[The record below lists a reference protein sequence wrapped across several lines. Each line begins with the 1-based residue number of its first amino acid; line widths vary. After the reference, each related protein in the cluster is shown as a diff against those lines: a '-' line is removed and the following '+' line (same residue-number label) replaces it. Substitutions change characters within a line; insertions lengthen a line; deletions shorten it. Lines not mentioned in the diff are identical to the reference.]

1 MHLSREMRRFEMD
14 DLSSRRGDR
23 KRYATQQMMTTIPT
37 QSEIDDFVAACPK
50 NVPHSFV
57 DFHRKH
63 GAVKMDIESIG
74 SGLVWMWPLRDV
86 LRFSHEYG
94 FDEFAP
100 GLLGFGTDGCGELYA
115 IDVRENGTGAVGD
128 IPATSLQWEDFREL
142 SASFDAFADKL
153 MAGTPIIEPDDVD
166 ASSQ

>member
-1 MHLSREMRRFEMD
+1 MPL
-14 DLSSRRGDR
+14 
-23 KRYATQQMMTTIPT
+23 IPT
-37 QSEIDDFVAACPK
+37 QTEIDDFLAACPK
-50 NVPHSFV
+50 TMPQSFV
-57 DFHRKH
+57 DFHCQH

-86 LRFSHEYG
+86 LQFSQEYG

-142 SASFDAFADKL
+142 SPSFDAFSARL
-153 MAGTPIIEPDDVD
+153 MAGKPIIEPGDMD
-166 ASSQ
+166 ANHH

>member
-1 MHLSREMRRFEMD
+1 MPL
-14 DLSSRRGDR
+14 
-23 KRYATQQMMTTIPT
+23 IPT
-37 QSEIDDFVAACPK
+37 QTEIDDFLAACPK
-50 NVPHSFV
+50 TMPQSFV
-57 DFHRKH
+57 DFHCQH

-86 LRFSHEYG
+86 LQFSREYG

-142 SASFDAFADKL
+142 SPSFDAFSARL
-153 MAGTPIIEPDDVD
+153 MAGTPIIEPDDMD
-166 ASSQ
+166 ANHH

>member
-1 MHLSREMRRFEMD
+1 
-14 DLSSRRGDR
+14 
-23 KRYATQQMMTTIPT
+23 
-37 QSEIDDFVAACPK
+37 
-50 NVPHSFV
+50 
-57 DFHRKH
+57 
-63 GAVKMDIESIG
+63 MDIESNG

-94 FDEFAP
+94 FDEFAS